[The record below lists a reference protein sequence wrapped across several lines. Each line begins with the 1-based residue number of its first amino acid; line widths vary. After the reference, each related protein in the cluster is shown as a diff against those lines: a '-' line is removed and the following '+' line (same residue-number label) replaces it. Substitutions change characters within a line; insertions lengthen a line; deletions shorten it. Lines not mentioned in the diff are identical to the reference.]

1 MTRVNHK
8 VLTWI
13 GGGALLAALIV
24 AVAIAVW
31 PASETDKARQ
41 DGEAFGAAVGALYDA
56 DNQAEVDAALA
67 DIDSAIADTR
77 VHAGDAVADQAAAQD
92 DALSRAAEGFTG
104 YVSAD
109 NDWDQAL
116 YEAELDEALDD
127 LTDNASDF
135 RAQGPEVRQ
144 AFWEGVETGINA

>member
-13 GGGALLAALIV
+13 GGGALLAALVV

-41 DGEAFGAAVGALYDA
+41 DGEAFGAAVGALYEA

-67 DIDSAIADTR
+67 DMDAAITDTR
-77 VHAGDAVADQAAAQD
+77 VHAGDAVADQAAAQN
-92 DALSRAAEGFTG
+92 DALSRAADGFVG
-104 YVSAD
+104 SINAD
-109 NDWDQAL
+109 NDWDQEL
-116 YEAELDEALDD
+116 YEAELDVALDD

-135 RAQGPEVRQ
+135 RAEGPQVTE
-144 AFWEGVETGINA
+144 AFWEGVETGLNA